1 MDEKLSLGL
10 GIFAN
15 SLLLTV
21 LGLGFKVWGVWVQM
35 RVLSWLKI
43 ELKSVRVRELCGFEE
58 RRMRDLRVG
67 VSIGGG
73 LCSLRLAPRS

>member
-1 MDEKLSLGL
+1 MDENLSLGL

-15 SLLLTV
+15 SLLRSF
-21 LGLGFKVWGVWVQM
+21 LGIGFKAWGVWVQM
-35 RVLSWLKI
+35 RVLSWLKM
-43 ELKSVRVRELCGFEE
+43 ELKSVRVCEVWEFGE

-73 LCSLRLAPRS
+73 FCCPS